1 MTTSNTQQPQ
11 RSGLPGAVSATWSAG
26 GDAPA
31 HILIVDD
38 ESVVRETLSTALEAD
53 GDDVLAVDSGE
64 AALTVLGG
72 GVFDLV
78 ILDAALP
85 GISGFETLRQIRSR
99 SDVPVVMVTATDTP
113 TERVTA
119 FDLGADDYLVKPI
132 EIAEL
137 SRRVRAILRRAR
149 GSTARPDSRLTGPN
163 DIEMRLRAHAVLV
176 GDVEVALTPKEFA
189 VLRNLLEHRGEV
201 VSPDDL
207 SRAIWGYETFGS
219 RNFVEAHVSRLR
231 SKLAKAG
238 AGDVVTTM
246 RGIGYVIR

>member
-1 MTTSNTQQPQ
+1 MTTSNTQP
-11 RSGLPGAVSATWSAG
+11 P
-26 GDAPA
+26 
-31 HILIVDD
+31 HILVVDA
-38 ESVVRETLSTALEAD
+38 EPIACETLSAALEAE
-53 GDDVLAVDSGE
+53 GDEVLAVDSGE
-64 AALTVLGG
+64 AALTAIGG
-72 GVFDLV
+72 GMFDLV
-78 ILDAALP
+78 VLAAVLP
-85 GISGFETLRQIRSR
+85 GISGFETLRQIRSK

-113 TERVTA
+113 TERVTG

-163 DIEMRLRAHAVLV
+163 DIEMRLRAHVVLV
-176 GDVEVALTPKEFA
+176 CDVEVALTPKEFA

-201 VSPDDL
+201 VSPDDM

-231 SKLAKAG
+231 SKLSKVG